1 MHDYELILIISPDV
15 SEEDIPGT
23 IDKVNDFITSRGG
36 TITEVD
42 HWGKRKLAYPIA
54 RFGQGDYVLSRFK
67 FKPEMAA
74 ELEAKLK
81 ISEII
86 LRHLLVRLGD

>member
-1 MHDYELILIISPDV
+1 MRNYELMVIISPDV

-23 IDKVNDFITSRGG
+23 IDKVSDFITSRGG
-36 TITEVD
+36 TITEVA

-54 RFGQGDYVLSRFK
+54 RFREGDYVLSRFK

-74 ELEAKLK
+74 ELEANLK
-81 ISEII
+81 ISEMI

>member
-1 MHDYELILIISPDV
+1 LRDYELMVIISPDV

-23 IDKVNDFITSRGG
+23 IDKVSDFITSRGG

-54 RFGQGDYVLSRFK
+54 RFREGDYVLSRFK
-67 FKPEMAA
+67 FNPGMTA
-74 ELEAKLK
+74 ELEANLK
-81 ISEII
+81 ISEMI